1 MKETKTI
8 QVYPSDALINAT
20 IEEYGS
26 FGWEVISNQRCQE
39 FEGTTHDIIT
49 GSSTKHYSTFNK
61 ITFTREKSAAWYDE
75 VSDLEKEY
83 NTAGDTIRSYKN
95 RKPVLRKVKPEGIIA
110 ACMGLWLYMLLL
122 VPGIIFSIVRGC
134 LKSKYKKQYQE
145 ALARYEQEYPAKIRE
160 LEGKQAELRARSEK
174 LILGK
179 E

>member
-8 QVYPSDALINAT
+8 QVYPDDAIVNAT
-20 IEEYGS
+20 IDEYGS

-39 FEGTTHDIIT
+39 YEGQTHGID

-83 NTAGDTIRSYKN
+83 NTAGDTLRSYKN
-95 RKPVLRKVKPEGIIA
+95 RKPVLRKTKTEGFIA
-110 ACMGLWLYMLLL
+110 FGCGFILYTMFVL
-122 VPGIIFSIVRGC
+122 PGVIYTIVHFSA
-134 LKSKYKKQYQE
+134 KSKYKKQYKKELSEYE
-145 ALARYEQEYPAKIRE
+145 AVYPAKIRE
-160 LEGKQAELRARSEK
+160 LESRQAELRARSEK